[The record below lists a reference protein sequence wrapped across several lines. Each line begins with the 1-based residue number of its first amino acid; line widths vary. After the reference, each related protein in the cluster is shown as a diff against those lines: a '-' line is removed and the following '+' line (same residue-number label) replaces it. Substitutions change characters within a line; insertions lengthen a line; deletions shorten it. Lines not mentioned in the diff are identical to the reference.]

1 MTRRQGTRE
10 RAITDKI
17 QSRSFFS
24 PTRRAD
30 ACTAKD
36 STQDLILIQSK
47 LNLGHILVGPIHAHY
62 FCQPIYLFPP
72 APVWYVHVDHG
83 RPDHLPPVVGQAGQQ
98 VPLVVAEAVG
108 DKEDGAP
115 LRLLSVR
122 RLLVLLAGQ
131 RQHEGRGVQV
141 LHQLR
146 LLLDSLQEHQ
156 DEKCG
161 DGID

>member
-1 MTRRQGTRE
+1 MTFTVFPSQL
-10 RAITDKI
+10 
-17 QSRSFFS
+17 QLHLFLFS
-24 PTRRAD
+24 L
-30 ACTAKD
+30 
-36 STQDLILIQSK
+36 SLS
-47 LNLGHILVGPIHAHY
+47 
-62 FCQPIYLFPP
+62 
-72 APVWYVHVDHG
+72 
-83 RPDHLPPVVGQAGQQ
+83 Q

-115 LRLLSVR
+115 LSLLSVR

-131 RQHEGRGVQV
+131 RQHERRGVQV

-161 DGID
+161 DGVD